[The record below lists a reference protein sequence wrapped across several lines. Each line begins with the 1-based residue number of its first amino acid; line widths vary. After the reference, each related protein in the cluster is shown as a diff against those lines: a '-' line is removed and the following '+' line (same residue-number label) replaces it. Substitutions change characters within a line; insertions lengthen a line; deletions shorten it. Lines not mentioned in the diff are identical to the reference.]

1 MAKGLSYDEAFAMA
15 NDPLEGFHEVNLAS
29 PTSPD
34 LLGVYESGTQ
44 EQTTSPSVIYR
55 PHPSALC
62 SAPIQANALDVSDLP
77 TQPVYSSPRRLNCA
91 EISNISIHVTDPAPC
106 STSGVTAGLTKLTTR
121 KDNCNA
127 EREFLQGATITE
139 AYEGSDDIFG
149 LSTDSLSRLR
159 SPSVLEVREK
169 GYERLKEELAK
180 AQRELKLKDEE
191 CERLSKVRDQLGQEL
206 EELTASLFEEAHK
219 MVREANVKQAAAEKQ
234 LKEAQGKID
243 VLQAEVAAL
252 KTLVLS
258 SSPTSPTQEPLPGG
272 KTPFK
277 KGHTR
282 NKSTSS
288 AMSGSHQDLSVI
300 QPIVKDCKESTTY
313 LPWGLCPLK
322 RKLYKEN
329 EFGNADLS
337 LYNEFRSW
345 KDDPTMDR
353 SCPFLDKIYQ
363 EDIFPCLTFSKSE
376 LASAVLEAVENN
388 TLSIEPVGLQP
399 VRFVK
404 ASAVECGGP
413 KKCALTGQSKSCKH
427 RIKLGDSSNYYYISP
442 FCRYRITS
450 VCNFFTYIRYIQQG
464 LVKQQDVMRIGPNG
478 IKITIF

>member
-1 MAKGLSYDEAFAMA
+1 MA

-34 LLGVYESGTQ
+34 LLGVCDPGTQ

-55 PHPSALC
+55 PHPSSLC
-62 SAPIQANALDVSDLP
+62 SAPLQANALDLSDLP

-91 EISNISIHVTDPAPC
+91 EIPNVSVHVPDPA
-106 STSGVTAGLTKLTTR
+106 SSVTSGVTVGLTKLTSR
-121 KDNCNA
+121 KDSCNA

-139 AYEGSDDIFG
+139 APVCSDDIFG

-219 MVREANVKQAAAEKQ
+219 MVREANVKQATAEKQ

-258 SSPTSPTQEPLPGG
+258 SSPTSPTQEPLAAG

-277 KGHTR
+277 RGHTR

-288 AMSGSHQDLSVI
+288 AMSGCHQDLSVI
-300 QPIVKDCKESTTY
+300 QPLVKDCKEGSSLLFSAGWPRSPATD
-313 LPWGLCPLK
+313 
-322 RKLYKEN
+322 R
-329 EFGNADLS
+329 ADLS

-345 KDDPTMDR
+345 KDEPTMDR
-353 SCPFLDKIYQ
+353 TCPFLDKIYQ
-363 EDIFPCLTFSKSE
+363 EDIFPCLTFAKSE

-399 VRFVK
+399 IRFVK

-464 LVKQQDVMRIGPNG
+464 LVKQQDVDQMFWEVMQLRKEMSLAKLGYF
-478 IKITIF
+478 KEEL

>member
-1 MAKGLSYDEAFAMA
+1 MA

-34 LLGVYESGTQ
+34 LLGVCDPGTQ

-55 PHPSALC
+55 PHPSSLC
-62 SAPIQANALDVSDLP
+62 SAPLQANALDLSDLP

-91 EISNISIHVTDPAPC
+91 EIPNVSVHVPDPA
-106 STSGVTAGLTKLTTR
+106 SSVTSGVTVGLTKLTSR
-121 KDNCNA
+121 KDSCNA

-139 AYEGSDDIFG
+139 APVCSDDIFG

-180 AQRELKLKDEE
+180 AQRE
-191 CERLSKVRDQLGQEL
+191 
-206 EELTASLFEEAHK
+206 AHK
-219 MVREANVKQAAAEKQ
+219 MVREANVKQATAEKQ

-258 SSPTSPTQEPLPGG
+258 SSPTSPTQEPLAAG

-277 KGHTR
+277 RGHTR

-288 AMSGSHQDLSVI
+288 AMSGCHQDLSVI
-300 QPIVKDCKESTTY
+300 QPLVKDCKEGSSLLFSAGWPRSPATD
-313 LPWGLCPLK
+313 
-322 RKLYKEN
+322 R
-329 EFGNADLS
+329 ADLS

-345 KDDPTMDR
+345 KDEPTMDR
-353 SCPFLDKIYQ
+353 TCPFLDKIYQ
-363 EDIFPCLTFSKSE
+363 EDIFPCLTFAKSE

-399 VRFVK
+399 IRFVK

-464 LVKQQDVMRIGPNG
+464 LVKQQDVDQMFWEVMQLRKEMSLAKLGYF
-478 IKITIF
+478 KEEL

>member
-1 MAKGLSYDEAFAMA
+1 MA

-34 LLGVYESGTQ
+34 LLAVYETGTQ

-62 SAPIQANALDVSDLP
+62 SAPGQANALDVSDLP
-77 TQPVYSSPRRLNCA
+77 TQPVYSSPRHLNCA
-91 EISNISIHVTDPAPC
+91 EIAGISIHVADPAPC
-106 STSGVTAGLTKLTTR
+106 STSGVSTGLTKLTTR
-121 KDNCNA
+121 NDNCNA

-139 AYEGSDDIFG
+139 ACDGSDDIFG

-219 MVREANVKQAAAEKQ
+219 MVREANVKQATAEKQ
-234 LKEAQGKID
+234 LKEAQGK
-243 VLQAEVAAL
+243 
-252 KTLVLS
+252 
-258 SSPTSPTQEPLPGG
+258 
-272 KTPFK
+272 
-277 KGHTR
+277 
-282 NKSTSS
+282 
-288 AMSGSHQDLSVI
+288 
-300 QPIVKDCKESTTY
+300 
-313 LPWGLCPLK
+313 
-322 RKLYKEN
+322 
-329 EFGNADLS
+329 ADLS

-353 SCPFLDKIYQ
+353 TCPFLDKIYQ

-399 VRFVK
+399 IRFVK

-464 LVKQQDVMRIGPNG
+464 LVKQQDVDQMFWEVMQLRKEMSLAKLGYF
-478 IKITIF
+478 KEEL

>member
-1 MAKGLSYDEAFAMA
+1 MCPDNSTEYVFVGTWLTEQDTVQKNNQSKFKKQSSYDEAFAMA

-34 LLGVYESGTQ
+34 LLGVYEPGTQ

-62 SAPIQANALDVSDLP
+62 PAPIQANTLDVSDLP

-91 EISNISIHVTDPAPC
+91 EISGISIHVTDPAPC
-106 STSGVTAGLTKLTTR
+106 STSGVTAGLTKFTTR
-121 KDNCNA
+121 KDNCKA
-127 EREFLQGATITE
+127 EREFLQGATVTE
-139 AYEGSDDIFG
+139 ACESSDDIFG

-180 AQRELKLKDEE
+180 AQRE
-191 CERLSKVRDQLGQEL
+191 
-206 EELTASLFEEAHK
+206 AHK
-219 MVREANVKQAAAEKQ
+219 MVREANVKQATAEKQ

-258 SSPTSPTQEPLPGG
+258 TSPTSPTQEPLPGG
-272 KTPFK
+272 KAHFK

-300 QPIVKDCKESTTY
+300 QPIVKDCKE
-313 LPWGLCPLK
+313 
-322 RKLYKEN
+322 
-329 EFGNADLS
+329 
-337 LYNEFRSW
+337 
-345 KDDPTMDR
+345 
-353 SCPFLDKIYQ
+353 
-363 EDIFPCLTFSKSE
+363 

-399 VRFVK
+399 IRFVK

-413 KKCALTGQSKSCKH
+413 NREDCTYFLKSDKPGSWRKRYQDHGTMDVVGENEALQQFFEVLPVSMVYLLQYGQSQVTNMKTLWSREESCTSCHELAPAPCCSSFHFPDRTSRAPDQGCTAFKAP
-427 RIKLGDSSNYYYISP
+427 RSADSSSLMDP
-442 FCRYRITS
+442 VRGSFAWHPS
-450 VCNFFTYIRYIQQG
+450 AA
-464 LVKQQDVMRIGPNG
+464 VKSLR
-478 IKITIF
+478 

>member
-1 MAKGLSYDEAFAMA
+1 MAD
-15 NDPLEGFHEVNLAS
+15 DPLEGFHEVNLAS

-34 LLGVYESGTQ
+34 LLGVCDPGTL

-55 PHPSALC
+55 PHPSSLC
-62 SAPIQANALDVSDLP
+62 SAPLQANALDLSDLP
-77 TQPVYSSPRRLNCA
+77 TQPVYSSPRRLNCS
-91 EISNISIHVTDPAPC
+91 EIPNISIHVPDPASSVTP
-106 STSGVTAGLTKLTTR
+106 GVAVGLIKLSSR
-121 KDNCNA
+121 KDSCNA
-127 EREFLQGATITE
+127 EREFLQGATVTE
-139 AYEGSDDIFG
+139 APAGSDDIFG

-180 AQRELKLKDEE
+180 AQRE
-191 CERLSKVRDQLGQEL
+191 
-206 EELTASLFEEAHK
+206 AHK
-219 MVREANVKQAAAEKQ
+219 MVREANVKQATAEKQ

-258 SSPTSPTQEPLPGG
+258 SSPTSPTQEPLAAG

-277 KGHTR
+277 RGHTR

-300 QPIVKDCKESTTY
+300 QPLVKDCKE
-313 LPWGLCPLK
+313 
-322 RKLYKEN
+322 
-329 EFGNADLS
+329 ADLS

-345 KDDPTMDR
+345 KDEPTMDR
-353 SCPFLDKIYQ
+353 TCPFLDKIYQ
-363 EDIFPCLTFSKSE
+363 EDIFPCLTFAKSE

-399 VRFVK
+399 IRFVK

-464 LVKQQDVMRIGPNG
+464 LVKQQDVDQMFWEVMQLRKEMSLAKLGYF
-478 IKITIF
+478 KEEL

>member
-1 MAKGLSYDEAFAMA
+1 MA
-15 NDPLEGFHEVNLAS
+15 NDTLEGFHEVNLAS
-29 PTSPD
+29 PTTPD
-34 LLGVYESGTQ
+34 LLGVYESKTS
-44 EQTTSPSVIYR
+44 EQSTSPTVIYR
-55 PHPSALC
+55 LHPSAVC
-62 SAPIQANALDVSDLP
+62 STPIQPSALNVSDLP
-77 TQPVYSSPRRLNCA
+77 TQPVYSSPRHLNCA
-91 EISNISIHVTDPAPC
+91 ETSGISINVTETVPC
-106 STSGVTAGLTKLTTR
+106 STSGPLGGSSKHNSR
-121 KDNCNA
+121 KESSNA
-127 EREFLQGATITE
+127 EREFLQGATLTD
-139 AYEGSDDIFG
+139 YSEGSDDVLG
-149 LSTDSLSRLR
+149 LSTDSLSHLR

-219 MVREANVKQAAAEKQ
+219 MVREANIKQATAEKQ

-258 SSPTSPTQEPLPGG
+258 TSPTSPTKELQSSG

-288 AMSGSHQDLSVI
+288 AMGVGNQDLTMM
-300 QPIVKDCKESTTY
+300 QPIVKDCKE
-313 LPWGLCPLK
+313 
-322 RKLYKEN
+322 
-329 EFGNADLS
+329 
-337 LYNEFRSW
+337 
-345 KDDPTMDR
+345 
-353 SCPFLDKIYQ
+353 
-363 EDIFPCLTFSKSE
+363 
-376 LASAVLEAVENN
+376 LASAVLESVENN

-413 KKCALTGQSKSCKH
+413 KKCALSGQSKTCKH

-464 LVKQQDVMRIGPNG
+464 LVKQQDVDQMFWEVMQLRKEMSLAKLGYY
-478 IKITIF
+478 KEEL

>member
-1 MAKGLSYDEAFAMA
+1 SYDEAFIMA
-15 NDPLEGFHEVNLAS
+15 SDPLEGFHEVNLAS
-29 PTSPD
+29 PTTPD
-34 LLGVYESGTQ
+34 LLGVNEPGTQ

-55 PHPSALC
+55 PHPSVVS
-62 SAPIQANALDVSDLP
+62 SAPIQPNALNVSDLP
-77 TQPVYSSPRRLNCA
+77 TQPVYSSPRQLNCGDV
-91 EISNISIHVTDPAPC
+91 SGVSINVTDAVLC
-106 STSGVTAGLTKLTTR
+106 STSGPQGGSFNHNNSR
-121 KDNCNA
+121 KESNNV
-127 EREFLQGATITE
+127 EREFLQGATV
-139 AYEGSDDIFG
+139 ADVAEGNEDIFG
-149 LSTDSLSRLR
+149 LSTDSLSHLR

-219 MVREANVKQAAAEKQ
+219 MVKEANVKQAAAEKQ

-258 SSPTSPTQEPLPGG
+258 TSPTSPTKEFQSSG

-277 KGHTR
+277 KGHAR

-288 AMSGSHQDLSVI
+288 AMGGSHQDLTMM
-300 QPIVKDCKESTTY
+300 QPIVKDCKE
-313 LPWGLCPLK
+313 
-322 RKLYKEN
+322 
-329 EFGNADLS
+329 ADLS

-345 KDDPTMDR
+345 KDEPTMDR
-353 SCPFLDKIYQ
+353 TCPFLDKIYR

-413 KKCALTGQSKSCKH
+413 KKCALSGQSKSCKH
-427 RIKLGDSSNYYYISP
+427 RIKLGDSSSYYYISP

-464 LVKQQDVMRIGPNG
+464 LLKQQDVDQMFWEVMQLRREMSLAKLGYY
-478 IKITIF
+478 KEEL

>member
-1 MAKGLSYDEAFAMA
+1 MAS
-15 NDPLEGFHEVNLAS
+15 DPLEGFHEVNLAS
-29 PTSPD
+29 PTTPD
-34 LLGVYESGTQ
+34 LLGVTEPGTQ

-55 PHPSALC
+55 PHPSVV
-62 SAPIQANALDVSDLP
+62 SSTPIQPNALNVSDLP
-77 TQPVYSSPRRLNCA
+77 TQPVYSSPRQLNCA
-91 EISNISIHVTDPAPC
+91 EGSGVSTNATDAVLC
-106 STSGVTAGLTKLTTR
+106 STSGPQGGSFNHNNAR
-121 KDNCNA
+121 KESNNV
-127 EREFLQGATITE
+127 EREFLQGAPV
-139 AYEGSDDIFG
+139 ADVAEGNEDIFG
-149 LSTDSLSRLR
+149 LSADSLSHLR
-159 SPSVLEVREK
+159 SPSVLEIREK

-180 AQRELKLKDEE
+180 AQRE
-191 CERLSKVRDQLGQEL
+191 
-206 EELTASLFEEAHK
+206 AHK
-219 MVREANVKQAAAEKQ
+219 MVKEANVKQAAAEKQ

-258 SSPTSPTQEPLPGG
+258 TSPTSPTKEFQSSG
-272 KTPFK
+272 KTFK
-277 KGHTR
+277 KGHAR

-288 AMSGSHQDLSVI
+288 AMGGSHQDLTMM
-300 QPIVKDCKESTTY
+300 QPIVKDCKE
-313 LPWGLCPLK
+313 
-322 RKLYKEN
+322 
-329 EFGNADLS
+329 ADLS

-345 KDDPTMDR
+345 KDEPTLDR
-353 SCPFLDKIYQ
+353 TCPFLDKIYR

-413 KKCALTGQSKSCKH
+413 KKCALSGQSKSCKH
-427 RIKLGDSSNYYYISP
+427 RIKLGDSSSYYYISP

-464 LVKQQDVMRIGPNG
+464 LLKQQDVDQMFWEVMQLRREMSLAKLGYY
-478 IKITIF
+478 KEEL